1 MKGVI
6 NKTGQIWVIRQY
18 DGRRPAFKE
27 IQLCFED
34 SQKMKKEVDFLI
46 VKKGNKEYAK
56 LIKPSLLNWVIN
68 KLKWVSNK

>member
-6 NKTGQIWVIRQY
+6 NKTEQGWVIRQY
-18 DGRRPAFKE
+18 DEKHPAFKE
-27 IQLCFED
+27 IQLCSED

-46 VKKGNKEYAK
+46 VKRGNKEYAK
-56 LIKPSLLNWVIN
+56 LIKRSLLNWFIN